1 MKTKKTSVA
10 EKVLVTASGG
20 RKTSSAV
27 VRLFKG
33 SGKITV
39 NERSL
44 EVYFPDSLVQEDL
57 KRPLLISDTADKY
70 DVKASVVGGGKKGQ
84 AEAVRLALSRALVKV
99 DNDLRGK
106 LREADL
112 LTRDPRMKERK
123 KYGFRGARRGVQW
136 TKR

>member
-1 MKTKKTSVA
+1 MKTTKI
-10 EKVLVTASGG
+10 LVTASGG

-27 VRLFKG
+27 VCLFKG

-57 KRPLLISDTADKY
+57 KRPFLISDTADKY
-70 DVKASVVGGGKKGQ
+70 DVKARVIGGGKKGQ
-84 AEAVRLALSRALVKV
+84 AEAVRLALSRALVKL
-99 DNDLRGK
+99 DNDLRSK

>member
-1 MKTKKTSVA
+1 MKTTKI
-10 EKVLVTASGG
+10 LVTASGG

-27 VRLFKG
+27 VCLFKG

-57 KRPLLISDTADKY
+57 KRPFLISDTVDKY
-70 DVKASVVGGGKKGQ
+70 DVKARVIGGGKKGQ
-84 AEAVRLALSRALVKV
+84 AEAVRLALSRALVKL
-99 DNDLRGK
+99 DNDLRSK